1 LNQISNFQQPK
12 NPSLFYFL
20 FSFSVLAC
28 QYSFSYL
35 STNLIL
41 PAIFFSPS
49 QSAVQSNCTFGPP
62 TQFALVIL
70 DLQTPATAFDLP
82 GHRVALRCV
91 IHFQHRGAAS
101 PPPSSPLKMVV
112 PITSPSLFVHRRCLP
127 PFDCP
132 PSAALRSYKRCDKS
146 TSIIHCAHRLQSLL
160 LAFKTISPS
169 EHHRP
174 PLLSAIVWSS
184 RQLRL

>member
-1 LNQISNFQQPK
+1 
-12 NPSLFYFL
+12 
-20 FSFSVLAC
+20 LAC

-70 DLQTPATAFDLP
+70 DLQTPAAAFDLP

-101 PPPSSPLKMVV
+101 PPPLLPSKNGRTHHLPFPVC
-112 PITSPSLFVHRRCLP
+112 PPSLSP

-169 EHHRP
+169 EHHRS
-174 PLLSAIVWSS
+174 PLLSAIVWPS